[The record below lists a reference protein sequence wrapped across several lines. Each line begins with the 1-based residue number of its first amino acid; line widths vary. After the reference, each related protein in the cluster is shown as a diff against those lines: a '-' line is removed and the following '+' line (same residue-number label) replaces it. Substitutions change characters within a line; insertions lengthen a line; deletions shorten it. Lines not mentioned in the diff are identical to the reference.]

1 MKRIYLLF
9 FMAFMVL
16 VPAFAQSRPGGSK
29 DEKRRELREYKMKY
43 LAQEMDLSGDVQKQ
57 FFEVYDQLSDERG
70 AVRREI
76 RMLNRKIKE
85 NNATDADYES
95 LNKAKDKFA
104 EIDKRYDSKF
114 STFLS
119 GKQIYKMKEAE
130 AVFMKKMRELRESGR
145 KR

>member
-1 MKRIYLLF
+1 MKKIYVLF
-9 FMAFMVL
+9 VMAFLMLIPVY
-16 VPAFAQSRPGGSK
+16 AQQRPGGGK
-29 DEKRRELREYKMKY
+29 EDKRKELREYKMKY
-43 LAQEMDLSGDVQKQ
+43 LAQEMELSGDDQKK
-57 FFEVYDQLSDERG
+57 FFEVYNQLSDERG

-76 RMLNRKIKE
+76 RVLDRKIRE

-95 LNKAKDKFA
+95 LNRAKEKFA

-119 GKQIYKMKEAE
+119 GKQIFKMKEAE
-130 AVFMKKMRELRESGR
+130 AVFMKKMRELRENGK